1 MTTKEKVK
9 RELDKM
15 PDDLIEKVYI
25 YMSSIKS
32 KKKVKKRMH
41 TFKLNGTFDHQ
52 NIRAAAYE

>member
-15 PDDLIEKVYI
+15 PDDLVEKVYI
-25 YMSSIKS
+25 FIGTIKS
-32 KKKVKKRMH
+32 KKKVKKRIH
-41 TFKLNGTFDHQ
+41 TFNLNGTFDHQ